1 MGIVGNVIDFN
12 KTTDS
17 FKVSR
22 KKLSS
27 GYGDKRNIK
36 TKEQYN
42 PYSADTRG
50 WEVGEKHE

>member
-1 MGIVGNVIDFN
+1 MGVVGNLIDFN

-22 KKLSS
+22 KKLIT
-27 GYGDKRNIK
+27 GYGDKRSLK

-42 PYSADTRG
+42 PYAADNRG
-50 WEVGEKHE
+50 WEVGEKNE

>member
-22 KKLSS
+22 KRLNV
-27 GYGDKRNIK
+27 GYGDKRNLK
-36 TKEQYN
+36 TK
-42 PYSADTRG
+42 
-50 WEVGEKHE
+50 